1 MITAILLPKLSEL
14 FASEADTTA
23 RLRAAQMV
31 LAVERFRCGHGGRL
45 PARLEELV
53 PGYCKAV
60 PADLFDG
67 KQLRFRTFA
76 TWYVIYSVGTD
87 GNDDGGAELDPNNTQ
102 AAGDISFRVEWD
114 EPLSALR

>member
-1 MITAILLPKLSEL
+1 LPRLSQV
-14 FASEADTTA
+14 FASEANTIA
-23 RLRAAQMV
+23 RLRAAQMA

-87 GNDDGGAELDPNNTQ
+87 GNDDGGAELDPNNSQTSYDV
-102 AAGDISFRVEWD
+102 GFKLEWS
-114 EPLSALR
+114 EQLSTLR